1 MENMNTEHTQAETM
15 GNDTRAQAQDNSG
28 GQKMFTQDE
37 VNSLIQA
44 RLARAKEQAGKDAK
58 AEYDQKL
65 GELQARE
72 LKLVVKERL
81 DAREMPRELAD
92 ILTCTSEEDI
102 DRKLDALQKIYG
114 DRTKEAP
121 KGIKVGAPASGFT
134 FHTPAGPDPV
144 REAMGLNR

>member
-1 MENMNTEHTQAETM
+1 MENMNTERTQAETM
-15 GNDTRAQAQDNSG
+15 GNDAGAQAQDNSG
-28 GQKMFTQDE
+28 SQKTFTQDE

-72 LKLVVKERL
+72 LKLIMKERL

-92 ILTCTSEEDI
+92 VLTCVSEEDI
-102 DRKLDALQKIYG
+102 DKKLDALHKIYG
-114 DRTKEAP
+114 DSVKKAP
-121 KGIKVGAPASGFT
+121 KGFRIGAPG
-134 FHTPAGPDPV
+134 GPETRTGPRLDAI
-144 REAMGLNR
+144 RDAMGLNR